1 MAAQEFG
8 DINVV
13 FDNASETNPSKP
25 YQVSTTIISGGALAP
40 PAGEALKAIPFTGFW
55 PFAGKRIVVLWS
67 AAAADTVE
75 SEESAAE
82 FPVLLLNEKTGR
94 MEGTRVLSFETMT
107 GFTAGGTVDV
117 VNVVGVPIRLAYQ
130 DAPQGQIF
138 ALDPNKK
145 LRVYMGDDT

>member
-8 DINVV
+8 EISLV

-25 YQVSTTIISGGALAP
+25 WQRSTTIISGGALAAP
-40 PAGEALKAIPFTGFW
+40 TGEAYKAIPFTGPW
-55 PFAGKRIVVLWS
+55 PFAGKRLVCLWS

-94 MEGTRVLSFETMT
+94 VEGTRTLSFDTMI
-107 GFTAGGTVDV
+107 GFTSGGTVDI
-117 VNVVGVPIRLAYQ
+117 VNVVGIPIRLAYQ

-138 ALDPNKK
+138 ALDPNQKV
-145 LRVYMGDDT
+145 RVYMGDNT